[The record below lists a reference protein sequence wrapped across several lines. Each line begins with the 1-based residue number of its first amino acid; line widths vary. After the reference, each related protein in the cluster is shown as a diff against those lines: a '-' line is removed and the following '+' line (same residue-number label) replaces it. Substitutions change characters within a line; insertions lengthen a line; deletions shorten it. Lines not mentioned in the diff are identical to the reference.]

1 MTALAL
7 FAAFMQQAGVD
18 KIDVSNPEVMA
29 GLFLGAMLPFLFSSL
44 AMKAVGEAAMDMI
57 EEVRRQ
63 FREIP
68 GLKEGNAEPDSA
80 KCVEISTQAAI
91 KQMILESNRCCI
103 SCCYW
108 IWTFRGSIRWTFAG
122 VTVSGVCMAIFMSNA
137 GGAWDN
143 TKKSFEGGGYTMED
157 GETHPKGSL
166 LTMLLLLVTLLEI
179 RSKTLQVL
187 LLTFS

>member
-1 MTALAL
+1 
-7 FAAFMQQAGVD
+7 MQQVGVD

-80 KCVEISTQAAI
+80 KCVEI
-91 KQMILESNRCCI
+91 L
-103 SCCYW
+103 
-108 IWTFRGSIRWTFAG
+108 
-122 VTVSGVCMAIFMSNA
+122 
-137 GGAWDN
+137 N
-143 TKKSFEGGGYTMED
+143 TK
-157 GETHPKGSL
+157 L
-166 LTMLLLLVTLLEI
+166 LS
-179 RSKTLQVL
+179 SK
-187 LLTFS
+187 